1 MATGPATFEHVSTV
15 YIVDDD
21 ERIRRSLSHLL
32 PSVGL
37 SVQSFASTAEFRAVP
52 LADAP
57 CCLLL
62 DIRLRGENGLA
73 FQQQV
78 TDRPDIPIIFM
89 SGFADV
95 DICKRAM
102 KGGAVDFLVKPFS
115 EQDVI
120 DAVNG
125 ALLIDQRR
133 RERMQNQTVL
143 TNAYERLTRREREV
157 LAFVVS
163 GALNKQIAAWL
174 GVSEITVKLHRAAAM
189 KKMSASSL
197 ADLVRK
203 TEALGIPAPVVPE
216 VRWSSSR
223 Q

>member
-1 MATGPATFEHVSTV
+1 MATGPATLERVSTV

-21 ERIRRSLSHLL
+21 ESIRSALSHLL

-78 TDRPDIPIIFM
+78 TDRPDIPIVFM
-89 SGFADV
+89 TGFADV

-115 EQDVI
+115 DQDVI

-133 RERMQNQTVL
+133 RERIQNQTVL
-143 TNAYERLTRREREV
+143 TSAYEQLTRREREV
-157 LAFVVS
+157 LAFVVN

-174 GVSEITVKLHRAAAM
+174 GVSVITVKLHRAAAM

-203 TEALGIPAPVVPE
+203 TEALGIQAPVAPKIP
-216 VRWSSSR
+216 STNSR
-223 Q
+223 

>member
-1 MATGPATFEHVSTV
+1 MSSGPGRLEFVSTV

-21 ERIRRSLSHLL
+21 EGIRCSLSHLL
-32 PSVGL
+32 LSVGL
-37 SVQSFASTAEFRAVP
+37 NVQSFASTAEFRATS

-62 DIRLRGENGLA
+62 DIRLRGESGLA

-78 TDRPDIPIIFM
+78 ADRPDIPIIFIT
-89 SGFADV
+89 GFADV

-102 KGGAVDFLVKPFS
+102 KGGAFDFLVKPFS
-115 EQDVI
+115 DQDVI

-125 ALLIDQRR
+125 ALVIDQRR
-133 RERMQNQTVL
+133 RERMQTQTAL
-143 TNAYERLTRREREV
+143 TCAYEQLTRREREV
-157 LAFVVS
+157 LAYVVS

-174 GVSEITVKLHRAAAM
+174 GVSVITVKLHRAAVM
-189 KKMSASSL
+189 KKMNASSL

-203 TEALGIPAPVVPE
+203 TGALDIQLPVMPE
-216 VRWSSSR
+216 S
-223 Q
+223 